1 MHKIFHAIAVVGLVG
16 LVTTVAFAANGKGKK
31 AADNAKAGAKA
42 GANGGGNGGANA
54 GANAGANGGAN
65 AGTNGGAQANGKA
78 GDKREAR
85 AEAREKRQQERI
97 HEGIKHGQLTPD
109 EVKKLQSQEDSL
121 KTMHAKF
128 NSDGKL
134 TKDESKQLE
143 GALNDA
149 SLQIWAQRHDTEGN
163 QKTVSRLGNDVF
175 AKDEITK
182 QIESGEMTHAQAQQF
197 LGEFREMTG
206 MKRRLASENL
216 SDGDRQ
222 KLQEQYDDML
232 NKYFLIKG
240 N

>member
-1 MHKIFHAIAVVGLVG
+1 MHKTFHALAVIGLTGLVA
-16 LVTTVAFAANGKGKK
+16 TFAFAADGKKKADGGEK
-31 AADNAKAGAKA
+31 AADKSE
-42 GANGGGNGGANA
+42 
-54 GANAGANGGAN
+54 
-65 AGTNGGAQANGKA
+65 
-78 GDKREAR
+78 KREAHADAR
-85 AEAREKRQQERI
+85 EARQAHRI

-121 KTMHAKF
+121 TAMHAKF

-175 AKDEITK
+175 AKDDITQ
-182 QIESGEMTHAQAQQF
+182 QIESGQMTHAQAQQF
-197 LGEFREMTG
+197 LTEFRQMTNL
-206 MKRRLASENL
+206 KRRLSSDNL
-216 SDGDRQ
+216 SDDDRQ
-222 KLQEQYDDML
+222 KLQQQYDDYL

-240 N
+240 S